1 MISKRIISLVAAL
14 MIAGATAVPAFAW
27 GERKN
32 QAPFVQAPVT
42 HPFVSGEPKNEPP
55 FTNPVGDAPTV
66 IVAGTHTG
74 FKWGDAA
81 IYAGLA
87 MEPASGFGVQ
97 PAGGS
102 WHSGPRT
109 RRPACRTRS
118 GPTASCRRAG
128 WRR

>member
-81 IYAGLA
+81 IGAGAGVGIVFVAAGLA
-87 MEPASGFGVQ
+87 AL
-97 PAGGS
+97 ALT
-102 WHSGPRT
+102 T
-109 RRPACRTRS
+109 RRKTV
-118 GPTASCRRAG
+118 TA
-128 WRR
+128 